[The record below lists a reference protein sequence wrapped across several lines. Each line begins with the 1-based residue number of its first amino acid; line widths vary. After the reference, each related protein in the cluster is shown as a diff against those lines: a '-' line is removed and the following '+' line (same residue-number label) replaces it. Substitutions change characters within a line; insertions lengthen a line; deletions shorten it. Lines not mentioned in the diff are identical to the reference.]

1 MREQLS
7 LPSWPMQRSA
17 TGGDVAV
24 TAEKGNVSLMQKWV
38 VYQLAILGLL
48 WFCIM
53 LHSVW
58 PSRIVV

>member
-1 MREQLS
+1 M
-7 LPSWPMQRSA
+7 
-17 TGGDVAV
+17 AV

>member
-1 MREQLS
+1 MI
-7 LPSWPMQRSA
+7 PHH
-17 TGGDVAV
+17 
-24 TAEKGNVSLMQKWV
+24 
-38 VYQLAILGLL
+38 VYSQLATLGLL

>member
-1 MREQLS
+1 M
-7 LPSWPMQRSA
+7 
-17 TGGDVAV
+17 AV
-24 TAEKGNVSLMQKWV
+24 TAEKGNVGLMHKWV

-58 PSRIVV
+58 PSCIVV